1 MVKRRVMA
9 VILLASAFAAHAAAL
24 ASPPPG
30 SHTAP
35 EVVGGGDAG
44 GGVAVV
50 RAPDPNDPTEKAYA
64 AAQRQRRAIEKDLKL
79 IRAKYFRATRNTE
92 VRQVGIAKLREFDD
106 PAVYPLL
113 IELFKDEDQDVR
125 AAVLDHLR
133 DLNNDAADA
142 TVAWSAVFDKD
153 KRFRAQAAERVVDRA
168 KAAGVSRRVQS
179 VIASGLRSK
188 KDGTVA
194 AAAHLAEVLKLYE
207 AIPMLINAQIVGG
220 GGGGEGG
227 GQGDDSALA
236 YILVGQQVA
245 FVSDLQPVVGDNAVA
260 FDPTVGV
267 VTDGVILRVIDAY
280 VITYRVDVHN
290 ALTAL
295 ASDGWGGQPTTQLGW
310 DNQKW
315 RDWYTSEFLPFR
327 EKADAALAAK
337 NSTPAPVK

>member
-1 MVKRRVMA
+1 MAMRREMVA
-9 VILLASAFAAHAAAL
+9 VLLVAAGVAQ

-30 SHTAP
+30 SHAAP
-35 EVVGGGDAG
+35 EVVGSG

-64 AAQRQRRAIEKDLKL
+64 AAQKQRRAIEKELKL

-92 VRQVGIAKLREFDD
+92 MRQVGISELREYDD

-113 IELFKDEDQDVR
+113 IDLFKDEDADVR
-125 AAVLDHLR
+125 GAVLDHLC

-153 KRFRAQAAERVVDRA
+153 KSFRNQAAERVVKRA
-168 KAAGVSRRVQS
+168 KDAGVSNRVKS

-220 GGGGEGG
+220 GGGAG

-245 FVSDLQPVVGDNAVA
+245 FVSDLQPVVGDSAVA

-290 ALTAL
+290 ALTGL

-310 DNQKW
+310 DNKKW
-315 RDWYTSEFLPFR
+315 REWYTAEFVPYR
-327 EKADAALAAK
+327 EKVNAELAAK
-337 NSTPAPVK
+337 NATPAPAK